1 MPVDPFFLDKERRLP
16 PEDVRPRRL
25 WPWFG
30 AAATVLLASLF
41 VWAWFSPHGA
51 VVFGLA
57 LLGLI
62 ISLFIWATGTRVQQ
76 DGIAGLFYERSML
89 TDIALGEHD
98 RSAWPNALLA
108 LAILIGVVSGFIL
121 GNRHPQLIPFRT
133 TTAQQPQP

>member
-16 PEDVRPRRL
+16 PVEVRPRRL
-25 WPWFG
+25 WPWCV
-30 AAATVLLASLF
+30 AAIAIFCSLF
-41 VWAWFSPHGA
+41 AWAWFSPHGA

-62 ISLFIWATGTRVQQ
+62 VSLFIWATGARVQQ

-98 RSAWPNALLA
+98 RSSWPNALLA

-121 GNRHPQLIPFRT
+121 GNRHPQLIPFRP